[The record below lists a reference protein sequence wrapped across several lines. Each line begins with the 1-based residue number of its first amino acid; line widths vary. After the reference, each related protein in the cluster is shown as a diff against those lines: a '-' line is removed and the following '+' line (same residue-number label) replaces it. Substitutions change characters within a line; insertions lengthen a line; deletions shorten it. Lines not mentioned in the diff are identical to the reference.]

1 MAANEVGNIIETSEE
16 NWQQFFQSLL
26 SILDDYEQ
34 LANEE
39 NNEARENLLSRLE
52 CAVSALNQALP
63 LASADICR
71 TFLGELASNFRL
83 LYLNMSRTL
92 SSNTQCT
99 SLAIY
104 SLEQPP
110 PIYTGL
116 PGRPKLDINENVI
129 LELRSLGFKWKDI
142 SNMLLVSRWTI
153 RRRVFE
159 CGIQDVGSRGSHS

>member
-1 MAANEVGNIIETSEE
+1 MAANEVGNVVETSEE

-63 LASADICR
+63 LASAEICR

-110 PIYTGL
+110 PNIYRIAGKT
-116 PGRPKLDINENVI
+116 
-129 LELRSLGFKWKDI
+129 
-142 SNMLLVSRWTI
+142 
-153 RRRVFE
+153 
-159 CGIQDVGSRGSHS
+159 